1 MLTLSSPS
9 DWTGI
14 DGFIP
19 IADVVGTRPRQNAN
33 SMLVLDVK
41 ASPFDLVFVE
51 RGNLGTTWL
60 MRNQLF

>member
-9 DWTGI
+9 DWSGI

-19 IADVVGTRPRQNAN
+19 IADVVDSRTRQNAN

-41 ASPFDLVFVE
+41 ESPFDLVSVE
-51 RGNLGTTWL
+51 RDESFGTTWL
-60 MRNQLF
+60 MRN